1 MPQPRFLNRKSKKD
15 KDNKSTTYYK
25 NVKYPTIELSQQD
38 VYITAG
44 VNQRLDLLAKKF
56 YNDVELWWVINIAN
70 PNLVPRDS
78 IYIPIGA
85 QVRIPNNIQSI
96 KLNFNELNLKH

>member
-1 MPQPRFLNRKSKKD
+1 MPQPRFLNRKNKKD
-15 KDNKSTTYYK
+15 KHNKSTTYYK
-25 NVKYPTIELSQQD
+25 NVKYPTIAISQQD
-38 VYITAG
+38 IYITAG
-44 VNQRLDLLAKKF
+44 VNQRLDLLAKRF

-85 QVRIPNNIQSI
+85 KVRIPANINSI
-96 KLNFNELNLKH
+96 KLSFDEINLKH

>member
-1 MPQPRFLNRKSKKD
+1 MPKPRFVKNKIKTDKS
-15 KDNKSTTYYK
+15 NKSTTYFRSIR
-25 NVKYPTIELSQQD
+25 YPNISISSDD

-44 VNQRLDLLAKKF
+44 VNQRLDLLAKNF

-85 QVRIPNNIQSI
+85 QVRIPANINAVIEQFEEI
-96 KLNFNELNLKH
+96 NK